1 MAFVLHL
8 NFSIILQNMN
18 GLLLKLSSNMFH
30 NIVHNIENIQR
41 SKQSQ
46 QFLDILFQLHINK
59 RNLCLN
65 NQYEPYCYIE
75 HLPKIEKIK
84 NLSQQLMDDMIKY
97 NNYIFNNYYK
107 SSYFYEP
114 EQDENNNYLIFK
126 EHFAPFRKDMFNN
139 TTKTKWS
146 LNQSLEKSINFIN
159 SILLNEL
166 QILNQNIEYT
176 PVYILLSQEKNNDNI
191 VIKSK
196 LTFFIIHDEQ
206 ELAVL
211 STLNTGDTYVIN
223 NKNTKLIEEYVSN
236 DNETK
241 VIFEF
246 NIQDYYNYTDFID
259 NTEPLFISTIIQK
272 LNQNNAFLDYILN
285 MFLSIKLLSNSFN
298 DLQNM
303 INNSKYHKKY
313 LYQENDLIVNIYP
326 ELTTIYP
333 FIRNYG
339 FSEHLDIAQN
349 LKNKILDFKQPE
361 FEKEENKNLSVS
373 FFDKVV
379 KFINIFSSNKKQ
391 IKESSGLLIDL
402 NIKKQ
407 TLPIQ
412 EIVYNSSLLEI
423 VSKNKYEC
431 YFSEDDLHKIEFIH
445 KNIQDIN
452 DNELQ
457 LLYQTFLNQVQK
469 YINLDEMYAIQY
481 DFSKHINIL
490 KEKIIHYNQ
499 FRNKSIID
507 QLNSEFDIMSKL

>member
-1 MAFVLHL
+1 M
-8 NFSIILQNMN
+8 NTNMN
-18 GLLLKLSSNMFH
+18 GLLLKLSSDMFN
-30 NIVHNIENIQR
+30 NIIHNIEKIQR

-46 QFLDILFQLHINK
+46 QFSDILFQLHINK

-84 NLSQQLMDDMIKY
+84 NLSQQLMDDMIEY

-126 EHFAPFRKDMFNN
+126 EHFAPFRKNMYKN

-146 LNQSLEKSINFIN
+146 LNQSLENSIHFIN
-159 SILLNEL
+159 SILFNEL
-166 QILNQNIEYT
+166 QILNENIGYT
-176 PVYILLSQEKNNDNI
+176 SVYMLLSQEKNNDNI

-196 LTFFIIHDEQ
+196 LTFFILHDDQ

-211 STLNTGDTYVIN
+211 STLNTGNTYVIN
-223 NKNTKLIEEYVSN
+223 DTNTKLIEEYVS
-236 DNETK
+236 DNKERK
-241 VIFEF
+241 MIFEF

-259 NTEPLFISTIIQK
+259 DTEPLFISTIIQK

-285 MFLSIKLLSNSFN
+285 LFLSIKLLSKSFN
-298 DLQNM
+298 DLQDM
-303 INNSKYHKKY
+303 INSPKYHKKH

-349 LKNKILDFKQPE
+349 LKNKILNLKEQPKI
-361 FEKEENKNLSVS
+361 EKEENKNLSVS
-373 FFDKVV
+373 FFDKITN
-379 KFINIFSSNKKQ
+379 FINIFSSNKEQVKDT
-391 IKESSGLLIDL
+391 SNSVIDL

-407 TLPIQ
+407 TLPDQ
-412 EIVYNSSLLEI
+412 EIVSNSSLLEI

-431 YFSEDDLHKIEFIH
+431 YFSEDDLNKIEFIH

-457 LLYQTFLNQVQK
+457 LLYQTFLDQVQK
-469 YINLDEMYAIQY
+469 YIDLDEIYAIQY
-481 DFSKHINIL
+481 NFSKHIKIL
-490 KEKIIHYNQ
+490 EEKIIHYHQ
-499 FRNKSIID
+499 FRNNSIID
-507 QLNSEFDIMSKL
+507 QLNSGFDIMSKL